1 MEFKKYPR
9 IRVLGDKENEGILDD
24 GVVHIE
30 EKIDGANFR
39 FMVRDGIIIFGS
51 RSQQL
56 TSNDG
61 EDTNVTKNFVRCV
74 KHVRDRMALAPKAIM
89 KGIPSHLI
97 FYGECCIKH
106 SMNYD
111 WEIIPAY
118 LGFDIYDS
126 NRELF
131 LDYDKRECVFKA
143 LGLDMV
149 PLIKTIDK
157 STKLDETDIPQS
169 KYTLVQAE
177 GIVIKNYDRQLF
189 AKLVTP
195 KFKEMN
201 KKAFGLSKK
210 QASNDDELLVS
221 IYCTNARV
229 DKMIFKMVDNGTEL
243 DIRMM
248 PDLIRAVIKDMWE
261 EAYHDIIKSQWTI
274 NFKTTNKLV
283 AKRCMIVL
291 KDVMINNSI
300 NKK

>member
-1 MEFKKYPR
+1 
-9 IRVLGDKENEGILDD
+9 
-24 GVVHIE
+24 
-30 EKIDGANFR
+30 
-39 FMVRDGIIIFGS
+39 
-51 RSQQL
+51 
-56 TSNDG
+56 
-61 EDTNVTKNFVRCV
+61 
-74 KHVRDRMALAPKAIM
+74 
-89 KGIPSHLI
+89 
-97 FYGECCIKH
+97 
-106 SMNYD
+106 
-111 WEIIPAY
+111 
-118 LGFDIYDS
+118 
-126 NRELF
+126 
-131 LDYDKRECVFKA
+131 
-143 LGLDMV
+143 
-149 PLIKTIDK
+149 
-157 STKLDETDIPQS
+157 
-169 KYTLVQAE
+169 
-177 GIVIKNYDRQLF
+177 
-189 AKLVTP
+189 
-195 KFKEMN
+195 MN